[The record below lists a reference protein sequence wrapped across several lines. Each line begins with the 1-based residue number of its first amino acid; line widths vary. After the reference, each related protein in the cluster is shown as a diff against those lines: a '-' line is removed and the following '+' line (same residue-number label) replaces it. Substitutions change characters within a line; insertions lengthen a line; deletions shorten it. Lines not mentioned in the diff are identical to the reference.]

1 MTEVWGVFS
10 MNPRNGFLKLN
21 QIFAKSSLEE
31 SMLTEYLNA
40 SEGVA
45 YLVLFERTEKN
56 SS

>member
-1 MTEVWGVFS
+1 

-21 QIFAKSSLEE
+21 QIFVKSSLEE